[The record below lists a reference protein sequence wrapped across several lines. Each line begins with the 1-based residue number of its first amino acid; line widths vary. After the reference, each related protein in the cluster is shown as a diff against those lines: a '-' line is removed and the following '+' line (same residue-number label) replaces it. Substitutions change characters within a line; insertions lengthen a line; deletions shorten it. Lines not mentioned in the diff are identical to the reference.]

1 MARRTSFNKGF
12 AGLVT
17 GSIGAV
23 SCPCAY
29 NVDIRITHLKR
40 AAGLLVLVL
49 VVFVLGYLISL
60 TVRIGRQ
67 SKRDEARPADV
78 IIVMGAAEYR
88 GHPSPVLK
96 LRLDHA
102 VSLYQ
107 KRLAPFIMTT
117 GGPGGDPSFTE
128 GGVGRSYLI
137 DRGVPAESVIVEE
150 AGESTAWSLSAA
162 SEILRR
168 MGLHSC
174 IIVSA
179 GDGGHHNTEGVVA
192 IFPAGNR
199 LRPLADRRTGV
210 TPEVI
215 RFPLILFIAPSCSP

>member
-1 MARRTSFNKGF
+1 LRARLCRFSALTSR
-12 AGLVT
+12 ARGL
-17 GSIGAV
+17 GKPRS
-23 SCPCAY
+23 AY
-29 NVDIRITHLKR
+29 NVEIRITHLKR
-40 AAGLLVLVL
+40 AALLLILVL
-49 VVFVLGYLISL
+49 VVFVFGFLCAL

-67 SKRDEARPADV
+67 STREEARPADV

-102 VSLYQ
+102 ADLYQ
-107 KRLAPFIMTT
+107 RRLAPYIMTT

-137 DRGVPAESVIVEE
+137 DRGIPPERIIVEE
-150 AGESTAWSLSAA
+150 EGESTAYSLSAA

-174 IIVSA
+174 IIVSDGYHVFRVKRILQQQGFTVYGSPRAA
-179 GDGGHHNTEGVVA
+179 GDMTVPHEWWQYFRQA
-192 IFPAGNR
+192 IAYGLWKIGFR
-199 LRPLADRRTGV
+199 V
-210 TPEVI
+210 
-215 RFPLILFIAPSCSP
+215 

>member
-1 MARRTSFNKGF
+1 MK
-12 AGLVT
+12 V
-17 GSIGAV
+17 
-23 SCPCAY
+23 
-29 NVDIRITHLKR
+29 THLRR
-40 AAGLLVLVL
+40 AISLLILAL
-49 VVFVLGYLISL
+49 VVFLFGYLIAL
-60 TVRIGRQ
+60 TIRIGRQ
-67 SKRDEARPADV
+67 STRDEARAADV

-107 KRLAPFIMTT
+107 RRLAPFIMTT

-137 DRGVPAESVIVEE
+137 DRGVPAESIIVEE
-150 AGESTAWSLSAA
+150 EGDSTAYSLSAA

-174 IIVSA
+174 IIVSDGYHLFRVKRIMQRQGFTA
-179 GDGGHHNTEGVVA
+179 YGSPREPGDTSVPEEWWQYFRQAIAYGLWRIGVRV
-192 IFPAGNR
+192 
-199 LRPLADRRTGV
+199 
-210 TPEVI
+210 
-215 RFPLILFIAPSCSP
+215 